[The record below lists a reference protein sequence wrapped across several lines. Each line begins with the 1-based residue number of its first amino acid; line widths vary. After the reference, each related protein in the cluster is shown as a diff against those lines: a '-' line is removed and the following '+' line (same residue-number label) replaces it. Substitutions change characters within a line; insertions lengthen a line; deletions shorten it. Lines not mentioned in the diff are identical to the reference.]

1 MLRNDEAKVI
11 FGQHGGTFPTMS
23 HSDQLRIKYEITHK
37 ISSSGKQ
44 HSVFEFTFGEFQII
58 SSAVDSKRRVFSSC
72 LNLIFIFSV
81 CVCCFSIFEDCVDD
95 CYIYDTFSRSGPLM
109 SISNVRINDIEHIH
123 HIWGFKVQS
132 I

>member
-44 HSVFEFTFGEFQII
+44 HSVF
-58 SSAVDSKRRVFSSC
+58 
-72 LNLIFIFSV
+72 
-81 CVCCFSIFEDCVDD
+81 
-95 CYIYDTFSRSGPLM
+95 
-109 SISNVRINDIEHIH
+109 
-123 HIWGFKVQS
+123 
-132 I
+132 